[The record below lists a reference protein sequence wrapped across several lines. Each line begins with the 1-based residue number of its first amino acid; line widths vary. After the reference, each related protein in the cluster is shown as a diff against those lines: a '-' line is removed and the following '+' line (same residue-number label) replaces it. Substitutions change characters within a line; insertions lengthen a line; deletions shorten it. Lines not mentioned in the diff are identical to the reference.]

1 MPSCMQAI
9 YKGIMIASHVL
20 VMCAADL
27 QLHKYSAHTCYELAA
42 GLQDAYDDLVE
53 MFTHR
58 QEDFPVAEVLGPV
71 CVQMTNPKDDIK
83 LAREADFL
91 SRICNIFRN
100 CLPVCALSLFL
111 LALSECED
119 SHVTDY
125 A

>member
-1 MPSCMQAI
+1 MQAI
-9 YKGIMIASHVL
+9 YKGIMTASHVL

-42 GLQDAYDDLVE
+42 GLQDAYDDLVK

-83 LAREADFL
+83 LAREADFSCQESATL
-91 SRICNIFRN
+91 FVTACQFAH
-100 CLPVCALSLFL
+100 CLCFCWLFQSVRT
-111 LALSECED
+111 AM
-119 SHVTDY
+119 
-125 A
+125 